1 MEGSV
6 LLIPVLNPP
15 KAGKRS
21 KKVAKTKRRRSR
33 RAKGTAAT
41 GKKKARRSRRTTK
54 KAAPKRRRSKSKA
67 APKRRRRSRK
77 AKSANP
83 PKRRRRRG
91 KRRSSRRS
99 TKKNAPKRRR
109 RGKRRAAKNTPKRR
123 RRSKRRNPH
132 VKRRG
137 RRSKR
142 RNVRYNGGRRGKRRG
157 RRSNPGMGSAI
168 GGIRTRLKSLLQV
181 QSWGPPALQ
190 GALGIGA
197 ANYGPQVLSR
207 FTSQLGLRNSGLGG
221 VVLSGVSTA
230 LAASLAHMA
239 ASYLPKGGA
248 LGKAT
253 SGIARNVMVGGMIWT
268 VVRLL
273 GEVAPGLA
281 RSLYLPRVGGGGDV
295 SGMGGLGMYG
305 GHYPGQY
312 PSNVYLPGLGMVTS
326 PEDLVAGESAARQA
340 NEFRGV
346 GDFMELSGMQDAVPF
361 QDIRGMG
368 GFADWVELQSGSAPA
383 MEQFNPATETF

>member
-1 MEGSV
+1 MEGSM

-41 GKKKARRSRRTTK
+41 GKKKARRSRRRSTK

-67 APKRRRRSRK
+67 SPKRRRRSRK
-77 AKSANP
+77 AKANP
-83 PKRRRRRG
+83 KRRRSKSKASPKRRRRSRKAKANP
-91 KRRSSRRS
+91 KRRRKAKRNPKHRRRA
-99 TKKNAPKRRR
+99 KRNAPKRRR
-109 RGKRRAAKNTPKRR
+109 
-123 RRSKRRNPH
+123 S
-132 VKRRG
+132 RRG
-137 RRSKR
+137 R
-142 RNVRYNGGRRGKRRG
+142 RNVRYNGGKRRRSRRG
-157 RRSNPGMGSAI
+157 RRNPGMGGAI
-168 GGIRTRLKSLLQV
+168 SGIRTRLKSLLQV

-197 ANYGPQVLSR
+197 ASYGPQVLSR
-207 FTSQLGLRNSGLGG
+207 FTSQLGLRDSGLGG

-239 ASYLPKGGA
+239 ASYLPKGGIA
-248 LGKAT
+248 GKAT
-253 SGIARNVMVGGMIWT
+253 SGIARNVMIGGMIWT
-268 VVRLL
+268 VVRLIN
-273 GEVAPGLA
+273 EVAPGIA
-281 RSLYLPRVGGGGDV
+281 RSLYLPRTGGSM
-295 SGMGGLGMYG
+295 SGMGGGMGGSLGMYG

-368 GFADWVELQSGSAPA
+368 GFGDWVELQSGSAPA